1 MSNEKSPM
9 PSSHGRSGKNLL
21 ELAYQS
27 IEELIVTCKL
37 KPGTFL
43 RIQDLQEL
51 TGFNRMPVYQ
61 AVTRLST
68 DTLLIIQPR
77 QGIQV
82 SPIDLHRAQTL
93 LKLRRDIER
102 FVVALA
108 SRRSSNND
116 RQHMTYLINVL
127 MSRRLAVSISEFN
140 LIDREID
147 AAILQACGEPF
158 LEATLRPLHTIFR
171 RIGWLYHSL
180 IPEGAHLDSTI
191 NGHLDVLRAI
201 VDADTTAAEKASD
214 HLMDFVEKM
223 FPILETS
230 LSPDLFDI
238 QKKALMP
245 SDVRAARST

>member
-1 MSNEKSPM
+1 MTKENSHGASH
-9 PSSHGRSGKNLL
+9 HGRSGKNLL

-27 IEELIVTCKL
+27 IEELIVTCEL
-37 KPGTFL
+37 KPGAFM

-102 FVVALA
+102 FVVARA
-108 SRRSSNND
+108 SQRSSNND
-116 RQHMTYLINVL
+116 RQHMTYLVEVL
-127 MSRRLAVSISEFN
+127 NTRRSVISISEFN
-140 LIDREID
+140 TIDREID
-147 AAILQACGEPF
+147 AIILQACGEPF
-158 LEATLRPLHTIFR
+158 LESTLRPLHTIFR

-180 IPEGAHLDSTI
+180 TPEGAPLNSTI
-191 NGHLDVLRAI
+191 DGHLDVLNA
-201 VDADTTAAEKASD
+201 VVNADAAAAEKASD

-223 FPILETS
+223 FSVLTTS
-230 LSPDLFDI
+230 LTPSTFDI
-238 QKKALMP
+238 QKKTLIP
-245 SDVRAARST
+245 SEKL

>member
-1 MSNEKSPM
+1 MANEKSPA
-9 PSSHGRSGKNLL
+9 PSLHGRSGKNLL

-27 IEELIVTCKL
+27 IEELIVTCEL

-82 SPIDLHRAQTL
+82 SPIDLQRAQTL

-108 SRRSSNND
+108 SKRSSNND
-116 RQHMTYLINVL
+116 RQHMAYLINVL
-127 MSRRLAVSISEFN
+127 ISRRSAVSISEFN

-180 IPEGAHLDSTI
+180 IPEGAHLDSTVD
-191 NGHLDVLRAI
+191 GHLDVLRAV
-201 VDADTTAAEKASD
+201 VDADSAAAEKASD

-245 SDVRAARST
+245 SDVRAARNI